1 MKTFT
6 SFLRRWQWAA
16 LSALLLI
23 AAVSYYLPQ
32 RLSDFSAAVE
42 REEEDEDRRDRPDL
56 ALLQEINRTRD
67 PATGTV
73 PRERLLVARHRAD
86 ELLARQ
92 ASQRASTG
100 TLASATWTEKGPSN
114 VAGRIRAILIDPADA
129 SGNTV
134 WVGSVAG
141 GLWKSTNATTAT
153 PTWVSVDGFMANLA
167 ITSLAYDP
175 TNPDIMYMGTGE
187 GFYNADAVRGL
198 GIWKSTDHGATWSQL
213 ASTAPPTSSDFY
225 RVQRLAVQ
233 QGTGYVFAATRTGLF
248 RSKDK
253 GATWAAVLQP
263 AGIRMA
269 DVKISANG
277 TIFVGAGIFQTGGI
291 YRSTDNGDT
300 WTNLNTLAGSGLPT
314 TGYSRIE
321 LACAPSDANRVY
333 AIVTTTADVLMN
345 IYMSKDG
352 GATWGTIRK
361 PGGSSAD
368 FTSGQGWY
376 ALAIGVSPTSPN
388 TLYVGGLDLW
398 ITNNADAAQTSNPN
412 SGATWT
418 QTSIWSTAKTNTN
431 YVHADHHAIAWV
443 PATTGTATKAFFVSD
458 GGVAYSSNANAT
470 APTYGQRNNGLN
482 ITQFYAVAVHP
493 SDVNYFLAG
502 AQDNGTQRYTTA
514 GGQVTTEATGGDGA
528 FCFIDQNEPQF
539 QFTAYVY
546 AQYRRSSTGGAAG
559 SYTNLN
565 ISAAN
570 GQFINP
576 SDYDSRSNTLYG
588 GWSVDRFFRLTNAT
602 TAAATAATNVL
613 LATGAGMVTHVTV
626 SPNNQDRLFVGT
638 EPDFAGGT
646 STQGHLYRVDN
657 AASATPIVTLLY
669 TAPAG
674 LSVSS
679 VAVET
684 GNDAHLLLTMSNFS
698 ATEAKVLETTEG
710 TNTGSATVA
719 AATWTKRQ
727 GDLPDMP
734 VRWAVFDP
742 TNNKRALLA
751 TELGI
756 WSTDDLSA
764 TSPAWKPSSTGLAN
778 VRVDMLRIRAS
789 DQQVVAATH
798 GRGLFVSDV
807 LKDQPLPVELTSF
820 TGKVAEAGVALRWQ
834 TASEKNALRFD
845 VERAAKDQAFQPL
858 AKVAAAGTSTIAH
871 NYAYTDATT
880 GSGLYYYRLR
890 QVDIDGTVSY
900 SPVVTVQ
907 VTPTSAPLLT
917 GAYPNPFGN
926 ELTLQLREPVRG
938 DILVTL
944 TDMQGRTVYSHKTQ
958 STSRQVP
965 VAVPATVAAGSYVLT
980 VRAEGQKAT
989 RRVMHR

>member
-1 MKTFT
+1 MT
-6 SFLRRWQWAA
+6 AIEA
-16 LSALLLI
+16 E
-23 AAVSYYLPQ
+23 
-32 RLSDFSAAVE
+32 VE
-42 REEEDEDRRDRPDL
+42 DEEEDEDRRDRPDL
-56 ALLQEINRTRD
+56 AFLQDFNRTRD

-73 PRERLLVARHRAD
+73 PRERLLVAQQRAE
-86 ELLARQ
+86 ELLTLQ
-92 ASQRASTG
+92 ASQRASVG
-100 TLASATWTEKGPSN
+100 TLSSATWTERGPSN
-114 VAGRIRAILIDPADA
+114 VGGRVRAILIDPADA

-141 GLWKSTNATTAT
+141 GLWKSTNATSAT
-153 PTWVSVDGFMANLA
+153 PIWISVDGFMANLA

-198 GIWKSTDHGATWSQL
+198 GIWKSTDHGATWNQL
-213 ASTAPPTSSDFY
+213 ASTAPPASADFY

-233 QGTGYVFAATRTGLF
+233 QGTGYVFVATRTGLF

-253 GATWAAVLQP
+253 GATWQAVLQP

-277 TIFVGAGIFQTGGI
+277 TIFVGAGIFQTGGL

-300 WTNLNTLAGSGLPT
+300 WTNLNTLAGTGLPAPSV
-314 TGYSRIE
+314 GYHRIE

-333 AIVTTTADVLMN
+333 AIFTSSTDILLN

-352 GATWGTIRK
+352 GNTWATIRK
-361 PGGSSAD
+361 PGGGD
-368 FTSGQGWY
+368 FTNGQGWY
-376 ALAIGVSPTSPN
+376 CLAIGVSPTSPN

-398 ITNNADAAQTSNPN
+398 LTNNADAPQTAVPT

-418 QTSIWSTAKTNTN
+418 QTTVWSTSKTATN
-431 YVHADHHAIAWV
+431 YVHADHHAVAWI
-443 PATTGTATKAFFVSD
+443 PPTSGTATKAYFASD
-458 GGVAYSSNANAT
+458 GGIAYSANANAT
-470 APTYGQRNNGLN
+470 TPTYGQRNNGLN
-482 ITQFYAVAVHP
+482 ITQFYALALHP
-493 SDVNYFLAG
+493 SDVDYFLAG
-502 AQDNGTQRYTTA
+502 AQDNGTQRYTKA

-546 AQYRRSSTGGAAG
+546 AQYRRSTNGGSSFSTL
-559 SYTNLN
+559 NL
-565 ISAAN
+565 SAAN

-576 SDYDSRSNTLYG
+576 TDYDSRSNTLYG
-588 GWSVDRFFRLTNAT
+588 GWTVDNFFRLRSAT
-602 TAAATAATNVL
+602 TAAASAVSGASL
-613 LATGAGMVTHVTV
+613 GAGAGMVTHLTV
-626 SPNNQDRLFVGT
+626 SPNNQDRVFIGT

-657 AASATPIVTLLY
+657 AAATTPTVTLLY

-674 LSVSS
+674 MSISS

-684 GNDAHLLLTMSNFS
+684 GNDAHLLVTLSNFS
-698 ATEAKVLETTEG
+698 ATEAKVLETTDG
-710 TNTGSATVA
+710 LNTTDPVV
-719 AATWTKRQ
+719 WTKRQ

-756 WSTDDLSA
+756 WSTDDL
-764 TSPAWKPSSTGLAN
+764 TPANPVWKPSSTGLAN

-807 LKDQPLPVELTSF
+807 LKDQPMPVELTSF
-820 TGKVAEAGVALRWQ
+820 TGQATEQGVALRWQ
-834 TASEKNALRFD
+834 TASEQNALHFD
-845 VERAAKDQAFQPL
+845 VERAAKGQSFQL
-858 AKVAAAGTSTIAH
+858 LTKVAAAGNSTSLR
-871 NYAYTDATT
+871 NYTHTDVTV

-890 QVDIDGTVSY
+890 QVDQDGTVAY
-900 SPVVTVQ
+900 SPVVTV
-907 VTPTSAPLLT
+907 TIKPSMAPLLT
-917 GAYPNPFGN
+917 SVYPNPFVDQ
-926 ELTLQLREPVRG
+926 LTLQLREPMSGNIVT
-938 DILVTL
+938 TL
-944 TDMQGRTVYSHKTQ
+944 TDLQGRTVYTYTTQ
-958 STSRQVP
+958 SVSRLLPVP
-965 VAVPATVAAGSYVLT
+965 VSTSLAPGHYVLT
-980 VRAEGQKAT
+980 VRAQGQKAV
-989 RRVMHR
+989 RRVIHR

>member
-1 MKTFT
+1 MSSLLT
-6 SFLRRWQWAA
+6 S
-16 LSALLLI
+16 
-23 AAVSYYLPQ
+23 
-32 RLSDFSAAVE
+32 VE
-42 REEEDEDRRDRPDL
+42 AEEEDEEDEDRRDRPDL
-56 ALLQEINRTRD
+56 AMLQEFNRTRD

-73 PRERLLVARHRAD
+73 PRERLIAARARA
-86 ELLARQ
+86 EALLSQQ
-92 ASQRASTG
+92 AAQRAVAGS
-100 TLASATWTEKGPSN
+100 LASASWTEKGPSN
-114 VAGRIRAILIDPADA
+114 VGGRVRAILIDPADA
-129 SGNTV
+129 TGNTV
-134 WVGSVAG
+134 WVGSVGG
-141 GLWKSTNATTAT
+141 GLWKSTNATSAT

-167 ITSLAYDP
+167 ITSLVYDP
-175 TNPDIMYMGTGE
+175 TNPDIMYLGTGE
-187 GFYNADAVRGL
+187 GYYNADAIRGL
-198 GIWKSTDHGATWSQL
+198 GIWKSTDHGVTWTQL
-213 ASTAPPTSSDFY
+213 ASTSPSTSQDFY

-233 QGTGYVFAATRTGLF
+233 PSTGYVFAATRTGLF

-253 GATWAAVLQP
+253 GATWTAVLQP
-263 AGIRMA
+263 SGIRMA

-321 LACAPSDANRVY
+321 LACAPSDASRVY

-352 GATWGTIRK
+352 GTTWGTIRK
-361 PGGSSAD
+361 PGGNSFD

-398 ITNNADAAQTSNPN
+398 ITTNADTPQSGNPN

-418 QTSIWSTAKTNTN
+418 QTSIWYNPKTNSD
-431 YVHADHHAIAWV
+431 YVHADHHAVAWV
-443 PATTGTATKAFFVSD
+443 PTSSGTATKAFFASD
-458 GGVAYSSNANAT
+458 GGIAYSANANST
-470 APTYGQRNNGLN
+470 TPTYGQRNTGLN
-482 ITQFYAVAVHP
+482 ITQFYALALHP
-493 SDVNYFLAG
+493 SDVDYFLAG
-502 AQDNGTQRYTTA
+502 AQDNGTQRYTKT

-546 AQYRRSSTGGAAG
+546 AQYRRSTNSGAAF
-559 SYTNLN
+559 TNLN
-565 ISAAN
+565 LSSSA

-576 SDYDSRSNTLYG
+576 TDYDSRSNTLYG
-588 GWSVDRFFRLTNAT
+588 GWTVDRFFRLPNAT
-602 TAAATAATNVL
+602 TAAASAVSNVL

-638 EPDFAGGT
+638 EPDFSATTPGP
-646 STQGHLYRVDN
+646 GHLYRVDN
-657 AASATPIVTLLY
+657 AASTTPTVTLLY

-674 LSVSS
+674 LSISS

-684 GNDAHLLLTMSNFS
+684 GNDAHLLMTISNYS
-698 ATEAKVLETTEG
+698 ATEAKVLETKEG

-742 TNNKRALLA
+742 TNNKRAMLA
-751 TELGI
+751 TELGV
-756 WSTDDLSA
+756 WSTDDLTA
-764 TSPAWKPSSTGLAN
+764 ASPVWKPSSTGLAN

-798 GRGLFVSDV
+798 GRGLFTSDI

-820 TGKVAEAGVALRWQ
+820 TGQMTSQGVALRWK
-834 TASEKNALRFD
+834 TASEKNSLRFE
-845 VERAAKDQAFQPL
+845 VERAAKDQSFQL
-858 AKVAAAGTSTIAH
+858 LTKVAAAGTTSVAH
-871 NYAYTDATT
+871 TYAHTDATVGT
-880 GSGLYYYRLR
+880 GLYYYRLR
-890 QVDIDGTVSY
+890 QVDQDGKTSY
-900 SPVVTVQ
+900 SPVVTVDIK
-907 VTPTSAPLLT
+907 PSSAPLLT
-917 GAYPNPFGN
+917 GLYPNPFEQN
-926 ELTLQLREPVRG
+926 FTLELREPMRG
-938 DILVTL
+938 DILTTL
-944 TDMQGRTVYSHKTQ
+944 TDMQGRLVFSATTQ
-958 STSRQVP
+958 SPSRVLP
-965 VAVPATVAAGSYVLT
+965 VTVPATVKPGNYVLT
-980 VRAEGQKAT
+980 VRAQGQQAT
-989 RRVMHR
+989 RRVIHR